1 MMHCRSLENSKTS
14 STTRM
19 VDMTK
24 DPVVLTSQEE
34 VDIEFYKLEILTLV
48 DNALAL
54 ISKRELV
61 SAVEMQNLLLDIRGI
76 VSQVSK

>member
-1 MMHCRSLENSKTS
+1 
-14 STTRM
+14 M

-24 DPVVLTSQEE
+24 DPVALTSQEE

-61 SAVEMQNLLLDIRGI
+61 SAIEMQNLLLDIRG
-76 VSQVSK
+76 VLSQASK

>member
-1 MMHCRSLENSKTS
+1 
-14 STTRM
+14 M

-24 DPVVLTSQEE
+24 DPVALTSQEE

>member
-1 MMHCRSLENSKTS
+1 
-14 STTRM
+14 M

-24 DPVVLTSQEE
+24 DPVALTSQEE

-61 SAVEMQNLLLDIRGI
+61 SAVEMQNLLLDIRG
-76 VSQVSK
+76 VLSQASK

>member
-1 MMHCRSLENSKTS
+1 
-14 STTRM
+14 
-19 VDMTK
+19 MTK
-24 DPVVLTSQEE
+24 DPVALTSQEE

-61 SAVEMQNLLLDIRGI
+61 SAVEMQNLLLDIRG
-76 VSQVSK
+76 VLSQASK

>member
-1 MMHCRSLENSKTS
+1 
-14 STTRM
+14 M

-24 DPVVLTSQEE
+24 DPVALTSQEE
-34 VDIEFYKLEILTLV
+34 VDIELYKLEILTLV
-48 DNALAL
+48 DNALTI

-61 SAVEMQNLLLDIRGI
+61 SAAEMQNLLLDIRGI

>member
-1 MMHCRSLENSKTS
+1 
-14 STTRM
+14 M

>member
-1 MMHCRSLENSKTS
+1 
-14 STTRM
+14 M

-24 DPVVLTSQEE
+24 DPVALASQEE

-61 SAVEMQNLLLDIRGI
+61 SAIEMQNLLLDIRG
-76 VSQVSK
+76 VLSQASK

>member
-1 MMHCRSLENSKTS
+1 
-14 STTRM
+14 M

-24 DPVVLTSQEE
+24 DPVALTSQEE

-61 SAVEMQNLLLDIRGI
+61 SAIEMQNLLLDIRG
-76 VSQVSK
+76 VLSQVSK

>member
-1 MMHCRSLENSKTS
+1 MMHCRSLVNSKTS

-24 DPVVLTSQEE
+24 DPVALTSQEE

-61 SAVEMQNLLLDIRGI
+61 SAIEMQNLLLDIRG
-76 VSQVSK
+76 VLSQASK

>member
-1 MMHCRSLENSKTS
+1 
-14 STTRM
+14 M

-61 SAVEMQNLLLDIRGI
+61 SAAEMQNVLLDIRGI

>member
-1 MMHCRSLENSKTS
+1 
-14 STTRM
+14 M

-24 DPVVLTSQEE
+24 DPVALASQEE

-61 SAVEMQNLLLDIRGI
+61 SAVEMQNLLLDIRG
-76 VSQVSK
+76 VLSQASK